1 LPWSASTATAQIVAA
16 LTMQRSAIFRTIP
29 VVPENVVISRV
40 GSDLARAAAP
50 SRAGSS
56 LRTAVVLS
64 GFSSPT
70 WSRTMSAR
78 VAAGAHH
85 DVSC

>member
-64 GFSSPT
+64 GSSSSNSEPDDERPRCRGR
-70 WSRTMSAR
+70 SS
-78 VAAGAHH
+78 
-85 DVSC
+85 

>member
-64 GFSSPT
+64 GFSSSNVEPNDERPRCHGR
-70 WSRTMSAR
+70 SS
-78 VAAGAHH
+78 
-85 DVSC
+85 